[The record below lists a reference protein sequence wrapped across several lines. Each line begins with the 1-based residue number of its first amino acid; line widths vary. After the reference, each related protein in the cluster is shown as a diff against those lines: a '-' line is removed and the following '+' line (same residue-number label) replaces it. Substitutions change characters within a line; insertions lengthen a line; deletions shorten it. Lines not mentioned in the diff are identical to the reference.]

1 MAMQLY
7 DLAGADP
14 ARRFS
19 PFCWRSRLALAH
31 KGLAVETVPW
41 RFVEK
46 HAIAFSGQ
54 GLVPVLV
61 DGGHTV
67 TDSAAIADYLEAAYP
82 DRPSLFGGAAG
93 HSAQRFIANWTGA
106 VLHAGIARFVMVDIL
121 AVLDEPNRAYF
132 RQSRET
138 RFGMTLEQFQGDRA
152 ERVESFRQSLAPL
165 RLTLQQQSFL
175 GGEAPN
181 YADYTV
187 FGGFQWARAVSPYK
201 LLEPSD
207 PVAAWRGRL
216 LEAFDGLAGRSPGF
230 PL

>member
-19 PFCWRSRLALAH
+19 PYCWRTRLALAH

-41 RFVEK
+41 RFVDK
-46 HAIAFSGQ
+46 DAIAFSGQ

-61 DGGHTV
+61 DGGRTV
-67 TDSAAIADYLEAAYP
+67 SDSAVIADYLEATYP

-93 HSAQRFIANWTGA
+93 RSAQRFIAHWTAA
-106 VLHAGIARFVMVDIL
+106 VLQAGIAPFVMVDIL
-121 AVLDEPNRAYF
+121 DVLDEPNRAYF
-132 RQSRET
+132 RQSREK

-152 ERVESFRQSLAPL
+152 ARLAGFRQSLAPL
-165 RLTLQQQSFL
+165 RLTLGQQPYL

-187 FGGFQWARAVSPYK
+187 FGAFLWARAVSPFK

-216 LEAFDGLAGRSPGF
+216 LEAFDGLAGRAPGF